1 MLQNAEDGR
10 VSAGRASSNRR
21 KAFNNSPPY
30 TMSQLEAPAGL
41 ANAPQKPDPHSNAAP
56 IDDLIADDLAA
67 VNQQIQLALKSDVA
81 LINQMGHY
89 IIGAG
94 GKRLRP
100 KLVLL
105 SALAQGYQ
113 GKHHTNI
120 AAVIEFIHTATLL
133 HDDVVDSS
141 SLRRGRETANTVWG
155 NEAAVLVGD
164 FLYSRSFEMMVEVGQ
179 MRVMEILSSA
189 TNTIAAGEVMQLMN
203 IGEAQIT
210 VERYMEVIAA
220 KTGKLFEAATQLGSV
235 LAGATADVEQSMASY
250 GARLGLAFQ
259 LVDDALDY
267 TAKSDELG
275 KNAGDDLAE
284 GKPTLPLI
292 FAMQTSSGADVEK
305 MQKALLSAQENGQFP
320 ESEIQPIVDIVC
332 QSGAIA
338 RTAELAQQQVDL
350 AIQDLSELP
359 GGAYK
364 DALVAV
370 AEASVKRRF

>member
-1 MLQNAEDGR
+1 
-10 VSAGRASSNRR
+10 
-21 KAFNNSPPY
+21 
-30 TMSQLEAPAGL
+30 MSQLEAPVSV
-41 ANAPQKPDPHSNAAP
+41 ANLPQKPDPDSDTHV
-56 IDDLIADDLAA
+56 DDLIADAMA
-67 VNQQIQLALKSDVA
+67 NVNHQIQRALQSDVV

-113 GKHHTNI
+113 GNHHTNI

-141 SLRRGRETANTVWG
+141 SMRRGRETANTVWG

-203 IGEAQIT
+203 IGESDIS

-220 KTGKLFEAATQLGSV
+220 KTGKLFEAATQLGAV
-235 LAGATADVEQSMASY
+235 LSCASTDVEQAMARY

-259 LVDDALDY
+259 LIDDALDY

-292 FAMQTSSGADVEK
+292 YALQSADK
-305 MQKALLSAQENGQFP
+305 TDAQAIRKALLSAQEKGQLSDD
-320 ESEIQPIVDIVC
+320 EVQPVVELVC
-332 QSGAIA
+332 RSGAIE
-338 RTAELAQQQVDL
+338 RTVELAQQQVELAVRDL
-350 AIQDLSELP
+350 DCLP
-359 GGAYK
+359 AGVYK

>member
-1 MLQNAEDGR
+1 
-10 VSAGRASSNRR
+10 
-21 KAFNNSPPY
+21 
-30 TMSQLEAPAGL
+30 MSQSEAPASPAKVSDIPIPEADFVRYSNSDLSDESKTENLL
-41 ANAPQKPDPHSNAAP
+41 AGSMSEVDQK
-56 IDDLIADDLAA
+56 IRR
-67 VNQQIQLALKSDVA
+67 ALQSDVV

-113 GKHHTNI
+113 GNHHTNI
-120 AAVIEFIHTATLL
+120 AAIIEFIHTATLL

-141 SLRRGRETANTVWG
+141 SLRRGQETANTVWG

-203 IGEAQIT
+203 IGEAQVS

-235 LAGATADVEQSMASY
+235 LADAAPDVEQSMAHY
-250 GARLGLAFQ
+250 GARLGQAFQ
-259 LVDDALDY
+259 LIDDALDY
-267 TAKSDELG
+267 TAQSDELG

-292 FAMQTSSGADVEK
+292 FTLQSASSDTAQQIREALATA
-305 MQKALLSAQENGQFP
+305 QKHGHLPDHQV
-320 ESEIQPIVDIVC
+320 QPVVDLVC
-332 QSGAIA
+332 QSGAIE
-338 RTAELAQQQVDL
+338 RTVALAQQQVEL
-350 AIQDLSELP
+350 AIKDLDCLP
-359 GGAYK
+359 DSVYK
-364 DALVAV
+364 DALTDIAQ
-370 AEASVKRRF
+370 ASVKRRF

>member
-1 MLQNAEDGR
+1 
-10 VSAGRASSNRR
+10 
-21 KAFNNSPPY
+21 
-30 TMSQLEAPAGL
+30 MSQTEAADLKSQDIDSSEAPVPGSVSDS
-41 ANAPQKPDPHSNAAP
+41 KIS
-56 IDDLIADDLAA
+56 DLIADDMSA
-67 VNQQIQLALKSDVA
+67 VNQNIQQAIQSDVV

-113 GKHHTNI
+113 GSQHTKI

-141 SLRRGRETANTVWG
+141 GLRRGRETANNVWG

-203 IGEAQIT
+203 IGEAEVS
-210 VERYMEVIAA
+210 VERYMNVIEA
-220 KTGKLFEAATQLGSV
+220 KTAKLFEAATQLGAV
-235 LAGATADVEQSMASY
+235 LAGADESTEQLMARFGS
-250 GARLGLAFQ
+250 RLGLAFQ
-259 LVDDALDY
+259 LIDDALDY
-267 TAKSDELG
+267 TAKSDDLG

-292 FAMQTSSGADVEK
+292 YAMQTVGGDQAGLIGQALATA
-305 MQKALLSAQENGQFP
+305 QKQGFLPDDQL
-320 ESEIQPIVDIVC
+320 QPIVDVVC
-332 QSGAIA
+332 QSGAIEHTIA
-338 RTAELAQQQVDL
+338 LAQQQVNLAVRDL
-350 AIQDLSELP
+350 QCLSP
-359 GGAYK
+359 GVYK
-364 DALVAV
+364 DALASI
-370 AEASVKRRF
+370 AQASVNRRF

>member
-1 MLQNAEDGR
+1 
-10 VSAGRASSNRR
+10 
-21 KAFNNSPPY
+21 
-30 TMSQLEAPAGL
+30 MSQLEAPISSVNLPVDLSSGFSSDS
-41 ANAPQKPDPHSNAAP
+41 Q
-56 IDDLIADDLAA
+56 IDELISKEMIE
-67 VNQQIQLALKSDVA
+67 VNQKIESALQSDVV

-113 GKHHTNI
+113 GNQHTNI

-141 SLRRGRETANTVWG
+141 SLRRGRDTANTVWG

-179 MRVMEILSSA
+179 MRVMEILSAA

-203 IGEAQIT
+203 IGEAE
-210 VERYMEVIAA
+210 VSVDHYMDVIAA
-220 KTGKLFEAATQLGSV
+220 KTGKLFEAGTQLGSV
-235 LAGATADVEQSMASY
+235 LAGADLNTEQSMANY

-259 LVDDALDY
+259 LIDDALDY
-267 TAKSDELG
+267 TAASDELG

-292 FAMQTSSGADVEK
+292 YALQSLSSSDADEIRSALT
-305 MQKALLSAQENGQFP
+305 KAQQNGQL
-320 ESEIQPIVDIVC
+320 SEEVIQPVVALVC
-332 QSGAIA
+332 RSGAIE
-338 RTAELAQQQVDL
+338 RTIEKAQRQIDL
-350 AIQDLSELP
+350 AIEDLACLP
-359 GGAYK
+359 AGEYK
-364 DALVAV
+364 DALVFI

>member
-1 MLQNAEDGR
+1 
-10 VSAGRASSNRR
+10 
-21 KAFNNSPPY
+21 
-30 TMSQLEAPAGL
+30 MSQTEATASPAKL
-41 ANAPQKPDPHSNAAP
+41 PDNRDPDSVTDSPSEAKIAEVD
-56 IDDLIADDLAA
+56 IESLIAQPMSD
-67 VNQQIQLALKSDVA
+67 VNQKIQQALQSDVV

-113 GKHHTNI
+113 GRHHTNI
-120 AAVIEFIHTATLL
+120 AAVVEFIHTATLL

-203 IGEAQIT
+203 IGET
-210 VERYMEVIAA
+210 EVSVEHYTEVIAA

-235 LAGATADVEQSMASY
+235 LAASSADTEQSMARF

-259 LVDDALDY
+259 LIDDALDY
-267 TAKSDELG
+267 TAKSDEIG

-292 FAMQTSSGADVEK
+292 YALQSCD
-305 MQKALLSAQENGQFP
+305 KAGGEQIRQALVSAQEQRQLPDGDVQ
-320 ESEIQPIVDIVC
+320 QIVELVC
-332 QSGAIA
+332 QSGAIE
-338 RTAELAQQQVDL
+338 RTVEQAQQQVNF
-350 AIQDLSELP
+350 AVQDLTCLP
-359 GGAYK
+359 HSKYK
-364 DALVAV
+364 DALVAI
-370 AEASVKRRF
+370 AEASVNRRF

>member
-1 MLQNAEDGR
+1 MHTGWIPELAESSPTDFKTTNYAP
-10 VSAGRASSNRR
+10 VSSAN
-21 KAFNNSPPY
+21 
-30 TMSQLEAPAGL
+30 LPAGSD
-41 ANAPQKPDPHSNAAP
+41 PDSDGVLHSDSNVESLLSDAMSR
-56 IDDLIADDLAA
+56 
-67 VNQQIQLALKSDVA
+67 VNQKIQSALQSDVV

-100 KLVLL
+100 RLVLL

-113 GKHHTNI
+113 GNHHTNI

-141 SLRRGRETANTVWG
+141 SLRRGRETANNVWG

-179 MRVMEILSSA
+179 MRVMEILSAA

-203 IGEAQIT
+203 IGESEVS
-210 VERYMEVIAA
+210 VERYMDVIAA
-220 KTGKLFEAATQLGSV
+220 KTGKLFEAATRLGSV
-235 LAGATADVEQSMASY
+235 LAGSDDHVEQSMARY

-259 LVDDALDY
+259 LIDDALDY

-292 FAMQTSSGADVEK
+292 YALQSSDESNVLLIR
-305 MQKALLSAQENGQFP
+305 QALLSAQEQGQLSD
-320 ESEIQPIVDIVC
+320 EMVQPVVDLVC
-332 QSGAIA
+332 QSGAIEK
-338 RTAELAQQQVDL
+338 TIELAQQQVNLAIEDL
-350 AIQDLSELP
+350 ACLP
-359 GGAYK
+359 DSVYR
-364 DALVAV
+364 DALVAI
-370 AEASVKRRF
+370 AEASVRRRF

>member
-1 MLQNAEDGR
+1 
-10 VSAGRASSNRR
+10 
-21 KAFNNSPPY
+21 
-30 TMSQLEAPAGL
+30 MSQLEAPVSS
-41 ANAPQKPDPHSNAAP
+41 ANLPS
-56 IDDLIADDLAA
+56 DLSSGISSDAQVDELISKEMIE
-67 VNQQIQLALKSDVA
+67 VNQKIESALQSDVV

-105 SALAQGYQ
+105 SALAQTYQ
-113 GKHHTNI
+113 GNQHTNI

-141 SLRRGRETANTVWG
+141 SLRRGRDTANTVWG

-179 MRVMEILSSA
+179 MRVMEILSAA

-203 IGEAQIT
+203 IGEAE
-210 VERYMEVIAA
+210 VSVDHYMDVIAA

-235 LAGATADVEQSMASY
+235 LAGADAVAEQSIARY

-259 LVDDALDY
+259 LIDDALDY
-267 TAKSDELG
+267 TAASDELG

-284 GKPTLPLI
+284 GKPTLPLLY
-292 FAMQTSSGADVEK
+292 ALQSSSSSHTDEIRS
-305 MQKALLSAQENGQFP
+305 ALTLAQQNGQL
-320 ESEIQPIVDIVC
+320 SDDVIQPVVDLVC
-332 QSGAIA
+332 RSGAIE
-338 RTAELAQQQVDL
+338 RTVEKAQQQIELAIEDL
-350 AIQDLSELP
+350 ACLSASE
-359 GGAYK
+359 YK
-364 DALVAV
+364 DALVYV

>member
-1 MLQNAEDGR
+1 
-10 VSAGRASSNRR
+10 
-21 KAFNNSPPY
+21 
-30 TMSQLEAPAGL
+30 MSQLEAPANP
-41 ANAPQKPDPHSNAAP
+41 ANSQANTPDNRDPDSIPGTSSDSDAEA
-56 IDDLIADDLAA
+56 LISKAMLT
-67 VNQQIQLALKSDVA
+67 VNQKIQSALQSDVV
-81 LINQMGHY
+81 LINQMGQY

-105 SALAQGYQ
+105 SALAQGYE
-113 GKHHTNI
+113 GNHHTNI

-203 IGEAQIT
+203 IGEAEVS

-235 LAGATADVEQSMASY
+235 LAGANSEVEQSMALY

-259 LVDDALDY
+259 LIDDALDY
-267 TAKSDELG
+267 TADTDELG

-292 FAMQTSSGADVEK
+292 YALQSASTNTAEQIRDALSQAQAQGQLADEVV
-305 MQKALLSAQENGQFP
+305 
-320 ESEIQPIVDIVC
+320 QPIVKMVC
-332 QSGAIA
+332 DSDAID
-338 RTAELAQQQVDL
+338 RTIQAAQTQVSLAVRDL
-350 AIQDLSELP
+350 ACLP
-359 GGAYK
+359 ASGYK
-364 DALVAV
+364 DALVAI
-370 AEASVKRRF
+370 AEASVARRF

>member
-1 MLQNAEDGR
+1 
-10 VSAGRASSNRR
+10 
-21 KAFNNSPPY
+21 
-30 TMSQLEAPAGL
+30 MSQTEATASPGKI
-41 ANAPQKPDPHSNAAP
+41 PDDRDPHSVTDHPSEAKIAEAE
-56 IDDLIADDLAA
+56 IESLIAQPMSE
-67 VNQQIQLALKSDVA
+67 VNQKIQLALKSDVV

-100 KLVLL
+100 RLVLL
-105 SALAQGYQ
+105 SALAQGYE
-113 GKHHTNI
+113 GKQHTNI

-203 IGEAQIT
+203 IGETQVS
-210 VERYMEVIAA
+210 VENYMEVIAA

-235 LAGATADVEQSMASY
+235 LAASSVDTEQSMARF

-259 LVDDALDY
+259 LIDDVLDY
-267 TAKSDELG
+267 TAKSDEIG

-292 FAMQTSSGADVEK
+292 YALQSSG
-305 MQKALLSAQENGQFP
+305 KAAGEQIRQALAAAQEQRQLSDDNVQA
-320 ESEIQPIVDIVC
+320 IVELVC
-332 QSGAIA
+332 QSGAIE
-338 RTAELAQQQVDL
+338 RTVEQAQQQVDCAL
-350 AIQDLSELP
+350 QDLMCLP
-359 GGAYK
+359 DSKYK
-364 DALVAV
+364 DALAFIV
-370 AEASVKRRF
+370 EASVDRRF